1 MQFLGLLL
9 SSIAAAF
16 DPSIT
21 ITSASLVALTAIFLA
36 ALATI
41 PFSMAHP
48 LILLQAPPSTFIAV
62 IMAFSLVSLAQ
73 ILLNFQLS
81 QQPFGPFWL
90 LLIELSQVSLAVLLM
105 VLPEFHQGMK

>member
-21 ITSASLVALTAIFLA
+21 ITSASLVALTAISLA

-48 LILLQAPPSTFIAV
+48 LILL
-62 IMAFSLVSLAQ
+62 
-73 ILLNFQLS
+73 
-81 QQPFGPFWL
+81 
-90 LLIELSQVSLAVLLM
+90 
-105 VLPEFHQGMK
+105 